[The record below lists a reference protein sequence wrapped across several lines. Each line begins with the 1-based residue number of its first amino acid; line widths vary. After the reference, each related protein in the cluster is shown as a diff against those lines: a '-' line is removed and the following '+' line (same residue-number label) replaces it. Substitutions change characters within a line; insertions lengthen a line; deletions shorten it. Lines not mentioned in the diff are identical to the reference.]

1 MSVAGERKKTPKGS
15 LKEKVLQVYDKLFQ
29 GQDITQGRAEFW
41 DDFFLLKPNLKCLSA
56 HFEKTSSEDL
66 VRLKPQ
72 LNRLFIQCLQT
83 AQYDGHRIRVANAIQ
98 TLDCLLSGV
107 HKCRSPNINEEL
119 SAILLGPE
127 HVKDFM
133 ENYISLCVEL
143 VREDKPE
150 LLRSLIFNSMM
161 TFASVTSSLNKN
173 PFIPI
178 LLDDRIYDL
187 IMNTLIN
194 PQLRYYH
201 GVTACRFLGL
211 LLQYT
216 EPDSLNLFQTLIQQ
230 TEDEL
235 LLNSILSTVA
245 LALSEFNLKFGQ
257 QRDSSGGILSSF
269 SSFFTTLVSG
279 DVASIISLR
288 PCDSLLLCLYE
299 LARSSH
305 HFAILLSY
313 SNGHYTNNSRDLES
327 IIVPDPILDYR
338 ILKAISTESMVGYL
352 DPNLVSPGKAVPVS
366 AITNSTTT
374 NTTNNNNGSS
384 INSRSSSPQ
393 SLSSLNH
400 STKSVNCNRLNT
412 ISSFSNGQFNSNN
425 ISNLNLDMDS
435 LYAPSMEPRNL
446 LADLLEYCS
455 VVMQDVKTPESLN
468 SCHLC
473 LIILCCITQNQLAC
487 PLLHDMHTSFKVR
500 IHKSRSRKSDPKTY
514 NAFTSRPIAMVIL
527 DLMIEFAH
535 GHLMK
540 KLPHR
545 LYKLCLIVCQNL
557 LCYQKMH
564 KIRLEFDWKSL
575 WTVILSLLKF
585 VLNLDCNNL
594 QLLDALKLM
603 EKSLQIFNF
612 FILHGDKFLQSPD
625 VYDNLYYELI
635 RMHLLVENLYEYSL
649 QHSTSTVMEIKDAAS
664 CVVLQLST
672 LRSIVNHFNAKI
684 ASFSTLNNVTS
695 LTENQVLDIVR
706 ANYDSLTLRFLED
719 LDKIEEFESDNE
731 DSIMFH
737 NIIESISKQ
746 IRKDCLDSSLDIQNQ
761 LHELSSIP

>member
-1 MSVAGERKKTPKGS
+1 MSVVGERKKTPKGS

-107 HKCRSPNINEEL
+107 HRCRSPSINEEL

-150 LLRSLIFNSMM
+150 LLRFLIFNSMM

-257 QRDSSGGILSSF
+257 QRDNSGGILSSF

-366 AITNSTTT
+366 AITTSTTT

-400 STKSVNCNRLNT
+400 STKSVNSSRLNT

-425 ISNLNLDMDS
+425 NNLNLDMDS

-487 PLLHDMHTSFKVR
+487 SLLHDMQTSFKVR
-500 IHKSRSRKSDPKTY
+500 IHKSRSRKSDPKSY

-575 WTVILSLLKF
+575 WIVILSLLKF

>member
-1 MSVAGERKKTPKGS
+1 MSIVNERKKAPKSS

-56 HFEKTSSEDL
+56 HFEKTCVEDL

-72 LNRLFIQCLQT
+72 LNRLFTQCLQT
-83 AQYDGHRIRVANAIQ
+83 AHYDGHRIRVANAIQ

-107 HKCRSPNINEEL
+107 YKCRSPNTNDEL
-119 SAILLGPE
+119 SSILLGPE
-127 HVKDFM
+127 HVKDFLQS
-133 ENYISLCVEL
+133 YITLCVEL
-143 VREDKPE
+143 VQEDKPE
-150 LLRSLIFNSMM
+150 LLRSLMFSSML
-161 TFASVTSSLNKN
+161 TFASVTSSLDKN
-173 PFIPI
+173 PFIPG

-201 GVTACRFLGL
+201 GITACRFLGL

-216 EPDSLNLFQTLIQQ
+216 QPNSLNSFQALVRK

-257 QRDSSGGILSSF
+257 QRDNSGGILSSF

-279 DVASIISLR
+279 DISSFINLR

-313 SNGHYTNNSRDLES
+313 SNGHYTNNSKDLES
-327 IIVPDPILDYR
+327 VIVPDPILDYR
-338 ILKAISTESMVGYL
+338 ILKTLSTESMVGYL
-352 DPNLVSPGKAVPVS
+352 DPNLISPGKAVLVS
-366 AITNSTTT
+366 PIS
-374 NTTNNNNGSS
+374 NNNNNNNSGS
-384 INSRSSSPQ
+384 NTSRSSSPQ
-393 SLSSLNH
+393 SALSLNH
-400 STKSVNCNRLNT
+400 STKSTHSYRLNS
-412 ISSFSNGQFNSNN
+412 ISSFNCNNVNSNGQLN
-425 ISNLNLDMDS
+425 NLNLDVNS
-435 LYAPSMEPRNL
+435 LYTPSLEPRNL

-455 VVMQDVKTPESLN
+455 VVMQDVKTLESLN

-487 PLLHDMHTSFKVR
+487 SLLHDMQTSFKVR
-500 IHKSRSRKSDPKTY
+500 IHKSRSRKSDPKIY
-514 NAFTSRPIAMVIL
+514 NTFTSRPIAVVIL

-545 LYKLCLIVCQNL
+545 LYRLCLLICHNL
-557 LCYQKMH
+557 LCYQKAH

-575 WTVILSLLKF
+575 WTVIFTLLKF
-585 VLNLDCNNL
+585 VLNLDCTNL
-594 QLLDALKLM
+594 QLIDALKLM

-625 VYDNLYYELI
+625 IYDNLYYELI
-635 RMHLLVENLYEYSL
+635 RMHLLVDNIYEYCL
-649 QHSTSTVMEIKDAAS
+649 QHSTSSTVEIKDAAS
-664 CVVLQLST
+664 RIVLQLGT

-684 ASFSTLNNVTS
+684 AAFSTLNNVTS

-706 ANYDSLTLRFLED
+706 ANYDSLTLRVLEN
-719 LDKIEEFESDNE
+719 LD
-731 DSIMFH
+731 
-737 NIIESISKQ
+737 
-746 IRKDCLDSSLDIQNQ
+746 QN
-761 LHELSSIP
+761 

>member
-1 MSVAGERKKTPKGS
+1 
-15 LKEKVLQVYDKLFQ
+15 
-29 GQDITQGRAEFW
+29 
-41 DDFFLLKPNLKCLSA
+41 
-56 HFEKTSSEDL
+56 
-66 VRLKPQ
+66 
-72 LNRLFIQCLQT
+72 
-83 AQYDGHRIRVANAIQ
+83 
-98 TLDCLLSGV
+98 
-107 HKCRSPNINEEL
+107 
-119 SAILLGPE
+119 
-127 HVKDFM
+127 M

-161 TFASVTSSLNKN
+161 TFASVTSSLSKN

-257 QRDSSGGILSSF
+257 QRDNSGGILSSF

-366 AITNSTTT
+366 AITTSTTT
-374 NTTNNNNGSS
+374 NITNNNNGSS

-400 STKSVNCNRLNT
+400 STKSVNSNRLNT

-425 ISNLNLDMDS
+425 NNLNLDMDS

-487 PLLHDMHTSFKVR
+487 SLLHDMQTSFKVR
-500 IHKSRSRKSDPKTY
+500 IHKSRSRKSDPKSY

-557 LCYQKMH
+557 LCYQKMQ

-635 RMHLLVENLYEYSL
+635 RMHLLVENLYKYSL

-746 IRKDCLDSSLDIQNQ
+746 MRKDCLDSSLDIQNQ

>member
-1 MSVAGERKKTPKGS
+1 MSVVGERKKTPKGS

-107 HKCRSPNINEEL
+107 HKCRSSNVNEEL

-127 HVKDFM
+127 YVKDFM

-150 LLRSLIFNSMM
+150 LLRSLMFNSMM

-257 QRDSSGGILSSF
+257 QRDNSGGILSSF

-327 IIVPDPILDYR
+327 IIVPDPIFDYR

-366 AITNSTTT
+366 AITTS
-374 NTTNNNNGSS
+374 TTNNNNGSS

-400 STKSVNCNRLNT
+400 STKSVNNNRLNT
-412 ISSFSNGQFNSNN
+412 ISSFSSGQFNSNN
-425 ISNLNLDMDS
+425 NNNLNVDMDS
-435 LYAPSMEPRNL
+435 LYTPSLEPRNL

-473 LIILCCITQNQLAC
+473 LIIFCCITQNQLAC
-487 PLLHDMHTSFKVR
+487 SLLHDMQTSFKVR
-500 IHKSRSRKSDPKTY
+500 IHKSRSRKSDPKSY
-514 NAFTSRPIAMVIL
+514 NAFTSRPIATVIL

-545 LYKLCLIVCQNL
+545 LYRLCLIVCQNL
-557 LCYQKMH
+557 LCYQKMQ

-649 QHSTSTVMEIKDAAS
+649 QHSTSTNMEIKDVAS

-706 ANYDSLTLRFLED
+706 ANYDSLTLRFLEN
-719 LDKIEEFESDNE
+719 LDKIEEFENENE

>member
-1 MSVAGERKKTPKGS
+1 MSVVGERKKTQKGS

-56 HFEKTSSEDL
+56 HFEKTSGEDL

-83 AQYDGHRIRVANAIQ
+83 AQYDKHRIRIANSIQ
-98 TLDCLLSGV
+98 TLDCLLSSV
-107 HKCRSPNINEEL
+107 HKCRSSSTLNEEL
-119 SAILLGPE
+119 IEILLGPE
-127 HVKDFM
+127 HIKDFM

-143 VREDKPE
+143 VREDRPE
-150 LLRSLIFNSMM
+150 PLRSLIFNSML
-161 TFASVTSSLNKN
+161 TFASVTSSLDKN
-173 PFIPI
+173 PFVAS
-178 LLDDRIYDL
+178 LLDVRIYDL
-187 IMNTLIN
+187 VMNTLTN
-194 PQLRYYH
+194 PQMRYYH

-216 EPDSLNLFQTLIQQ
+216 KTGSMNSFQTLIHQ

-257 QRDSSGGILSSF
+257 QRDNSGGILSSF

-279 DVASIISLR
+279 DVASNISLR

-299 LARSSH
+299 VARSSH

-313 SNGHYTNNSRDLES
+313 SNGHYTNNTKDMES

-338 ILKAISTESMVGYL
+338 ILKAVSTESMVGYL
-352 DPNLVSPGKAVPVS
+352 DTTNFAPPGRAVPVL
-366 AITNSTTT
+366 TTT
-374 NTTNNNNGSS
+374 TLTTTATSNRTRSPSPQN
-384 INSRSSSPQ
+384 SSSP
-393 SLSSLNH
+393 NN
-400 STKSVNCNRLNT
+400 STKGVNARRRNT
-412 ISSFSNGQFNSNN
+412 TSSFGGNGQLNNFNP
-425 ISNLNLDMDS
+425 DTDS
-435 LYAPSMEPRNL
+435 LCTPSIEPRNL

-473 LIILCCITQNQLAC
+473 LIILCCITQ
-487 PLLHDMHTSFKVR
+487 
-500 IHKSRSRKSDPKTY
+500 RSRKSDLKNY
-514 NAFTSRPIAMVIL
+514 NVFTSRPIAMAIL
-527 DLMIEFAH
+527 DLLIEFAH

-545 LYKLCLIVCQNL
+545 LYRLCLIICQNL
-557 LCYQKMH
+557 LCYQRAH

-585 VLNLDCNNL
+585 VLNLDDNNL
-594 QLLDALKLM
+594 ALPDALKLI
-603 EKSLQIFNF
+603 EKALQIFNF
-612 FILHGDKFLQSPD
+612 FILHGDGFLQSAD
-625 VYDNLYYELI
+625 IYDNLYYELI
-635 RMHLLVENLYEYSL
+635 RMHLLVENLYEYCL
-649 QHSTSTVMEIKDAAS
+649 QHSTSSVTEVKEIAS
-664 CVVLQLST
+664 TVVLQLST
-672 LRSIVNHFNAKI
+672 LRAIVNHFNAKI
-684 ASFSTLNNVTS
+684 SAFSTLNNVTS
-695 LTENQVLDIVR
+695 LTENQVLEIVR
-706 ANYDSLTLRFLED
+706 ENYDSLTLRYLENLDIVEEYMCHDDED
-719 LDKIEEFESDNE
+719 LL
-731 DSIMFH
+731 MFH
-737 NIIESISKQ
+737 NIVESITKQ
-746 IRKDCLDSSLDIQNQ
+746 IRKDCLDLSLQIQNR

>member
-1 MSVAGERKKTPKGS
+1 MSIVNERKKTQKSS
-15 LKEKVLQVYDKLFQ
+15 LKEKVLQIYDKLFQ
-29 GQDITQGRAEFW
+29 GQDIAQGRAEFW
-41 DDFFLLKPNLKCLSA
+41 DDFFLLKPNLKCLSV
-56 HFEKTSSEDL
+56 HFEKTSLEDL

-72 LNRLFIQCLQT
+72 LNRLFTQCLQT
-83 AQYDGHRIRVANAIQ
+83 AHYDGHRIRVANAIQ
-98 TLDCLLSGV
+98 TFDCLLSGV
-107 HKCRSPNINEEL
+107 YKCRSPNINDEL
-119 SAILLGPE
+119 SSILLGPE
-127 HVKDFM
+127 HVKDVL
-133 ENYISLCVEL
+133 ESYISLCVEL
-143 VREDKPE
+143 VQEDKPE
-150 LLRSLIFNSMM
+150 LLRSLMFSSML
-161 TFASVTSSLNKN
+161 TFASVTSSLDKN
-173 PFIPI
+173 PFIPG

-187 IMNTLIN
+187 IMNTLVN

-216 EPDSLNLFQTLIQQ
+216 QPNSLNPFQAFVQKTD
-230 TEDEL
+230 DEL

-257 QRDSSGGILSSF
+257 QRDNSGGILSSF

-279 DVASIISLR
+279 DIASIMNLR

-313 SNGHYTNNSRDLES
+313 SNGHYTNNSKDLES
-327 IIVPDPILDYR
+327 VIVPDPVLDYR
-338 ILKAISTESMVGYL
+338 ILKTLSTESMVGYL
-352 DPNLVSPGKAVPVS
+352 DPNLISPGKAVLVS
-366 AITNSTTT
+366 PISNNNNNNNNS
-374 NTTNNNNGSS
+374 NSNNNGS
-384 INSRSSSPQ
+384 NTSRSSSPQ
-393 SLSSLNH
+393 SASSLNH
-400 STKSVNCNRLNT
+400 STKSTNSYRLNS
-412 ISSFSNGQFNSNN
+412 ISSFNSNN
-425 ISNLNLDMDS
+425 INNNGQLNNLNLDMNS
-435 LYAPSMEPRNL
+435 LYTPSLEPRNL

-455 VVMQDVKTPESLN
+455 VVMQDVKTLESQN

-487 PLLHDMHTSFKVR
+487 SLLHDMQTSFKVR
-500 IHKSRSRKSDPKTY
+500 IHKSRSRKSDPK
-514 NAFTSRPIAMVIL
+514 NHNMFTSRPIAMVIL

-545 LYKLCLIVCQNL
+545 LYRLCLFICQNL
-557 LCYQKMH
+557 LCYQKAH

-575 WTVILSLLKF
+575 WTVILTLLKF

-594 QLLDALKLM
+594 QLLDTLKLM

-635 RMHLLVENLYEYSL
+635 RMHLLVDNLYEYCL
-649 QHSTSTVMEIKDAAS
+649 QHSTSSTVEIKDVAS
-664 CVVLQLST
+664 RVVLQLGN

-684 ASFSTLNNVTS
+684 AAFSTSNNVTS

-706 ANYDSLTLRFLED
+706 ENYDSLTLRVLEN
-719 LDKIEEFESDNE
+719 LDQIEEYENDN
-731 DSIMFH
+731 DDLIMFH
-737 NIIESISKQ
+737 NIVSK
-746 IRKDCLDSSLDIQNQ
+746 
-761 LHELSSIP
+761 